1 MAKSLI
7 PQAAC
12 RWHSVRTSK
21 VVQVTYISIYIY
33 IYNIYKYIYIINYPH
48 ILIVSP
54 YFFATKQPFFGG
66 QVLRHFLRGQN
77 ALLREAERVLQED
90 RGWVRTYEVSI

>member
-1 MAKSLI
+1 M
-7 PQAAC
+7 
-12 RWHSVRTSK
+12 
-21 VVQVTYISIYIY
+21 YIY
-33 IYNIYKYIYIINYPH
+33 IYLQYVYKNIYKYIYPINDPH

-54 YFFATKQPFFGG
+54 YFFATKQAFFWG

-90 RGWVRTYEVSI
+90 RGGVRTYEVSI